1 MLRRLKPWL
10 AEKGVL
16 VPLAGLTGFKG
27 RHQHLIWSQIE
38 SHWKHRQWQG
48 PDPWRA
54 LQEEIRGSS
63 AGRCVISAE
72 AFLGYRAAQDWPA
85 RIAALAEAVDAEVR
99 IIAYVRPQYQMLEST
114 YSQRTQRRRNLKSFE
129 VFKAEYLA
137 SGELNWNTTFEP
149 WRKTFGPASLIVTP
163 LERSRV
169 GEDIRLH
176 FLRQLGERDPPQLP
190 RWPPLRVRVGAK
202 LLEVNRMAGMALQAA
217 GRNPREVK
225 ILRSCNMAPVI
236 RRDEP
241 FAALSAEEVGAVTEL
256 FAASN
261 ARFARDYG
269 IDADGVLFRE
279 PGPDRHRRP
288 NQASWTDLS
297 AGERRNARRLVLD
310 RFGIDIAPQEPAA
323 TGLRQGIDRAQTW
336 FTNRRHHFRSRYR
349 DLLRWQR
356 KIRRRVALRVR
367 SPLSRRA
374 GT

>member
-1 MLRRLKPWL
+1 M
-10 AEKGVL
+10 
-16 VPLAGLTGFKG
+16 
-27 RHQHLIWSQIE
+27 
-38 SHWKHRQWQG
+38 
-48 PDPWRA
+48 
-54 LQEEIRGSS
+54 
-63 AGRCVISAE
+63 
-72 AFLGYRAAQDWPA
+72 DWPA
-85 RIAALAEAVDAEVR
+85 RIAAFAEAVDAEVR

-114 YSQRTQRRRNLKSFE
+114 YSQRTQTRRNLKSFE

-137 SGELNWNTTFEP
+137 SGELDWNTTFEP

-190 RWPPLRVRVGAK
+190 RWPPLGVRVGAK

-297 AGERRNARRLVLD
+297 AGERRRARLLALD
-310 RFGIDIAPQEPAA
+310 RLGIDIAPQEPAA

-336 FTNRRHHFRSRYR
+336 FINRRHHFRSRYR
-349 DLLRWQR
+349 DLLRWQPPTEDPAACGVAR
-356 KIRRRVALRVR
+356 QVTALPSGWDVAPSGQPPRRQHEQPGHALANPAER
-367 SPLSRRA
+367 PTPGRA
-374 GT
+374 GSNPRKPHRLKRLCAGSQVRARHSASGSVQTGAQPR

>member
-1 MLRRLKPWL
+1 MAL
-10 AEKGVL
+10 A
-16 VPLAGLTGFKG
+16 
-27 RHQHLIWSQIE
+27 
-38 SHWKHRQWQG
+38 
-48 PDPWRA
+48 
-54 LQEEIRGSS
+54 EEIRGSLAS
-63 AGRCVISAE
+63 RVVISAE
-72 AFLGYRAAQDWPA
+72 AFLGQRAALDWPA

-99 IIAYVRPQYQMLEST
+99 VIAYVRPQYQMLEST
-114 YSQRTQRRRNLKSFE
+114 YSQRTTSWRNLKSFE

-137 SGELNWNTTFEP
+137 SGELDWNTTFEP

-169 GEDIRLH
+169 GEDIRLY

-190 RWPPLRVRVGAK
+190 RWSRMNVRTGAK

-217 GRNPREVK
+217 GRAPRK
-225 ILRSCNMAPVI
+225 ANKFASAKMAAGW

-241 FAALSAEEVGAVTEL
+241 FAALSADEVGAITEL

-269 IDADGVLFRE
+269 IDANGVLFRE

-349 DLLRWQR
+349 DLLRWHR
-356 KIRRRVALRVR
+356 
-367 SPLSRRA
+367 
-374 GT
+374 